1 MHKQRKYALDNG
13 FENSYTQ
20 KDNWE
25 SSLAPS
31 KLQGQEFSIVTITEG
46 RGGRKTERV
55 IKKRNNEKKRKD
67 KTTYE

>member
-1 MHKQRKYALDNG
+1 MHLIMDLKTAIPKRIIG
-13 FENSYTQ
+13 
-20 KDNWE
+20 E

-46 RGGRKTERV
+46 RGGRKKERV